1 MALPSGYTRLEY
13 IESTG
18 TQYIDTGVIGSSN
31 VRTVVDF
38 KVDSLGSGTTFV
50 FGSQGTDSVRY
61 TLGMTSAG
69 VFRSD
74 YGTQLSSGPSVS
86 LEARYLADKNGNVC
100 AIGTDTII
108 NTASTFTGTTNIYLF
123 GRSYSSISYSKI
135 NLYSCQIYINDV
147 LTRDFIPC
155 KNADGVVGLW
165 DDVNSL
171 FYANAGT
178 GTFTAGPVINLGGI
192 FVKVNDVWK
201 QIDNVTVN
209 VR

>member
-13 IESTG
+13 IKSTG

-38 KVDSLGSGTTFV
+38 KVHSLGRGTTFV

-86 LEARYLADKNGNVC
+86 LETRYLTDKNGNVC

-123 GRSYSSISYSKI
+123 GRSYSSISYSEI
-135 NLYSCQIYINDV
+135 SLYSCQIYINDV

-165 DDVNSL
+165 DNVNSS

-178 GTFTAGPVINLGGI
+178 GIFTAGPVVNLGGI
-192 FVKVNDVWK
+192 FVKVNGVWK
-201 QIDNVTVN
+201 QINNVTVN